1 MVARKR
7 TRTPEPAKVEETPA
21 VTEEVVAEETVAEAP
36 AEEAAPEAPA
46 EEPVAEAPTGK
57 EPVEGELHT
66 EEPVSTLKE
75 AQSPESIHD
84 QIRNKLANRH
94 GEKEDLF
101 NPGVS
106 QAVNKSKMEDVAKT
120 QGFELT
126 RGREIGAR
134 LIARSRD
141 RNFRP

>member
-7 TRTPEPAKVEETPA
+7 TRNTPPEKPVETLEVTKETVAETPA
-21 VTEEVVAEETVAEAP
+21 TEEVAEETEAKAP
-36 AEEAAPEAPA
+36 AS
-46 EEPVAEAPTGK
+46 K

-66 EEPVSTLKE
+66 DEPVSTLKE
-75 AQSPESIHD
+75 AQSAESIHD
-84 QIRNKLANRH
+84 QIRSKLSNRH
-94 GEKEDLF
+94 AEKEDIF

-106 QAVNKSKMEDVAKT
+106 QAVNKAKMEEVAQT
-120 QGFELT
+120 QGFQLT